1 MDKLTAEQIRLN
13 AISEKIIG
21 CVFKVSSGLGVGFLE
36 KVYQNALAYELRKL
50 GMNVL
55 VEHPI
60 NVLYDRV
67 VVGEYVADLL
77 VENSI
82 ILELKVVGQFD
93 DIHFVQCLNYLKGTG
108 LKLGL
113 LINFGL
119 PKAVIK
125 RIVNNF

>member
-1 MDKLTAEQIRLN
+1 MTEEQIGLN
-13 AISEKIIG
+13 ALSEKIIG

-67 VVGEYVADLL
+67 VVGEYIADLL

-125 RIVNNF
+125 RLVNNF

>member
-1 MDKLTAEQIRLN
+1 MDNLTAEQIRLN

-60 NVLYDRV
+60 NVLYDHV
-67 VVGEYVADLL
+67 VVGE
-77 VENSI
+77 
-82 ILELKVVGQFD
+82 
-93 DIHFVQCLNYLKGTG
+93 
-108 LKLGL
+108 
-113 LINFGL
+113 
-119 PKAVIK
+119 
-125 RIVNNF
+125 

>member
-1 MDKLTAEQIRLN
+1 MSDEQIRLN
-13 AISEKIIG
+13 ALSEKIIG

-36 KVYQNALAYELRKL
+36 KVYQNSLAYELRKL
-50 GMNVL
+50 GMTVF

-67 VVGEYVADLL
+67 LVGEYVADLL